1 MSRSLIYSA
10 NTVSQVLTSGSVINF
25 GSPVRRFG
33 CNLAMSGGN
42 VVVKGEGY
50 YSIDTNISF
59 TATAGTATIQVYK
72 DGVAIPGATA
82 TVTTAATTS
91 YQVSIPSVIRQS
103 CCVESTI
110 TVTITGVTPTVS
122 NAAIEVV
129 KE

>member
-10 NTVSQVLTSGSVINF
+10 NTNSQSLASGSVINF

-59 TATAGTATIQVYK
+59 TASAGTATIQVYK

-82 TVTTAATTS
+82 TVTTATSTS